1 MEKMDVGKVADELKE
16 RIKDKANAVVGER
29 GTKPKLAIIRVGTD
43 WASVHY
49 ETSLLKKCDM
59 YGLDARVFTCLHST
73 PFETFKRHWK
83 QVNDDSSVNGILL
96 LQPLPESY
104 DIEWLMDTIDP
115 RKDIDCFGTR
125 NKALLYTG
133 RKSVAP
139 CTSQA
144 VMEVIESF
152 DIFNKMQDTNAC
164 LIGRSEVVGK
174 PLAQLLLNKNITF
187 TINHSKTPKSLLEK
201 NCRNADVIISCTG
214 AGNLITADMV
224 KEGAIIL
231 DVGMKEL
238 ESGELIGDLYLKDC
252 EVKGVHAHYTP
263 VRGGIGAITSLC
275 LLERVCDSAISL
287 IPKEKQEKIKR
298 VYATN
303 KNGDKLLAFDMPF
316 CNEVEK

>member
-16 RIKDKANAVVGER
+16 RIKNKASAVVEEIGV
-29 GTKPKLAIIRVGTD
+29 KPKLAIIRIGTD

-83 QVNDDSSVNGILL
+83 QVNEDSSIDGILL

-104 DIEWLMDTIDP
+104 DIEYLMDTIDP
-115 RKDIDCFGTR
+115 RKDVDCFGTQ
-125 NKALLYTG
+125 NKALLYSG
-133 RKSVAP
+133 RNNVAP

-144 VMEVIESF
+144 VIEVMKYYNYLE
-152 DIFNKMQDTNAC
+152 NKNQKIC

-174 PLAQLLLNKNITF
+174 PLAQLLLNENMTF
-187 TINHSKTPKSLLEK
+187 SINHSKTPKELLLHNTSE
-201 NCRNADVIISCTG
+201 ADIIISCTG
-214 AGNLITADMV
+214 AGHLINNSSQF
-224 KEGAIIL
+224 KEGVIIL
-231 DVGMKEL
+231 DVGMKETDD
-238 ESGELIGDLYLKDC
+238 GKLIGDFNPDAGLAVSGL
-252 EVKGVHAHYTP
+252 YTP

-287 IPKEKQEKIKR
+287 IPEEKKEKIKR

-303 KNGDKLLAFDMPF
+303 KNGDKLLALDLLF
-316 CNEVEK
+316 CNEAEK

>member
-1 MEKMDVGKVADELKE
+1 MEQLDVTKVADELKE
-16 RIKDKANAVVGER
+16 RIKDKANAVVAETGV
-29 GTKPKLAIIRVGTD
+29 KPKLAIIRVGTD

-83 QVNDDSSVNGILL
+83 QVNEDSSIDGILL

-104 DIEWLMDTIDP
+104 DLEWLMDTIDP
-115 RKDIDCFGTR
+115 RKDVDCFGTR
-125 NKALLYTG
+125 NKALLYSG
-133 RKSVAP
+133 RSSVAP

-144 VMEVIESF
+144 VIEVMKHYHYL
-152 DIFNKMQDTNAC
+152 DNKNQNIC

-174 PLAQLLLNKNITF
+174 PLAQLLLNENMTF
-187 TINHSKTPKSLLEK
+187 NINHSKTPRELLLK
-201 NCRNADVIISCTG
+201 NIWCADIIISCTG
-214 AGNLITADMV
+214 VGHLLNNSDDIKNDV
-224 KEGAIIL
+224 IIL
-231 DVGMKEL
+231 DVGMKEVDN
-238 ESGELIGDLYLKDC
+238 GKLIGDFNPDAGLAKSGY
-252 EVKGVHAHYTP
+252 YTP

-287 IPKEKQEKIKR
+287 MSEEKQDKIKR

-303 KNGDKLLAFDMPF
+303 KNGDKILAFDMPF

>member
-16 RIKDKANAVVGER
+16 RIKNKANAVVEEVGV
-29 GTKPKLAIIRVGTD
+29 KPKLAIIRVGTD

-83 QVNDDSSVNGILL
+83 QVNEDSSIDGILL

-104 DIEWLMDTIDP
+104 DIEYLMDTIDP
-115 RKDIDCFGTR
+115 RKDVDCFGTQ
-125 NKALLYTG
+125 NKALLYSG
-133 RKSVAP
+133 RNNVAP

-144 VMEVIESF
+144 VIEVMKYYNYLEDKNQKI
-152 DIFNKMQDTNAC
+152 C

-174 PLAQLLLNKNITF
+174 PLAQLLLNENMTF
-187 TINHSKTPKSLLEK
+187 SISHSKTPKELLLHNTSE
-201 NCRNADVIISCTG
+201 ADIIISCTG
-214 AGNLITADMV
+214 AGHLINNDNQF
-224 KEGAIIL
+224 KEGVIIL
-231 DVGMKEL
+231 DVGMKETDD
-238 ESGELIGDLYLKDC
+238 GKLIGDFNPDAGLAVSGL
-252 EVKGVHAHYTP
+252 YTP

-287 IPKEKQEKIKR
+287 IPEEKKEKIKR

-303 KNGDKLLAFDMPF
+303 KNGDKLLALDLLFS
-316 CNEVEK
+316 NEAEK

>member
-1 MEKMDVGKVADELKE
+1 MEQLDVTKVADELKE
-16 RIKDKANAVVGER
+16 RIKDKANAIVAEIGV
-29 GTKPKLAIIRVGTD
+29 KPKLAIIRIGTD

-83 QVNDDSSVNGILL
+83 QVNDDSSIDGILL

-115 RKDIDCFGTR
+115 RKDVDCFGTR
-125 NKALLYTG
+125 NKALLYSG
-133 RKSVAP
+133 RSNVAP

-144 VMEVIESF
+144 VIEVMKYYNYLE
-152 DIFNKMQDTNAC
+152 NKDQKIC
-164 LIGRSEVVGK
+164 LIGRSEIVGK
-174 PLAQLLLNKNITF
+174 PLAQLLLNENMTF
-187 TINHSKTPKSLLEK
+187 SINHSKTPKDLLLY
-201 NCRNADVIISCTG
+201 NTLNADVIISCTG
-214 AGNLITADMV
+214 AGHLINNYTQF
-224 KEGAIIL
+224 KEGVTIF
-231 DVGMKEL
+231 DVGMKEDN
-238 ESGELIGDLYLKDC
+238 SGKLIGDFNPDAGLAAS
-252 EVKGVHAHYTP
+252 GWYTP
-263 VRGGIGAITSLC
+263 VKGGIGAITSLC

-287 IPKEKQEKIKR
+287 MPEVKQEKIKR

-303 KNGDKLLAFDMPF
+303 KNGDKILALDMLF

>member
-16 RIKDKANAVVGER
+16 RIKGKANAVVEEIGV
-29 GTKPKLAIIRVGTD
+29 KPKLAIIRVGTD

-83 QVNDDSSVNGILL
+83 KVNEDSSIDGILL

-104 DIEWLMDTIDP
+104 NIEYLMDTIDP
-115 RKDIDCFGTR
+115 RKDVDCFGTQ
-125 NKALLYTG
+125 NKALLYSG
-133 RKSVAP
+133 RNNVAP

-144 VMEVIESF
+144 VIEVMKYYNYFE
-152 DIFNKMQDTNAC
+152 NKNQKIC

-174 PLAQLLLNKNITF
+174 PLAQLLLNENMTF
-187 TINHSKTPKSLLEK
+187 SINHSKTPKELLLHNTSE
-201 NCRNADVIISCTG
+201 ADIIISCTG
-214 AGNLITADMV
+214 AGHLINNDNQF
-224 KEGAIIL
+224 KEGVTIL
-231 DVGMKEL
+231 DVGMKETDD
-238 ESGELIGDLYLKDC
+238 GKLIGDFNPDAGLAVSGL
-252 EVKGVHAHYTP
+252 YTP

-287 IPKEKQEKIKR
+287 IPEEKKEKIKR

-303 KNGDKLLAFDMPF
+303 KNGDKLLALDLLF
-316 CNEVEK
+316 CNEEEK

>member
-1 MEKMDVGKVADELKE
+1 MEQLDITKVADELKE
-16 RIKDKANAVVGER
+16 RIRQKTKFYMDEVGV
-29 GTKPKLAIIRVGTD
+29 KPKLAIIRVGTD

-83 QVNDDSSVNGILL
+83 KVNEDSSIDGILL

-104 DIEWLMDTIDP
+104 DLEWLMDTIDQ
-115 RKDIDCFGTR
+115 RKDIDCFGTQ
-125 NKALLYTG
+125 NKALLYSG
-133 RKSVAP
+133 RNDVAP

-144 VMEVIESF
+144 VIEVMKYYNYLE
-152 DIFNKMQDTNAC
+152 NKNQKIC

-174 PLAQLLLNKNITF
+174 PLAQLLLNENMTF
-187 TINHSKTPKSLLEK
+187 NINHSKTPKELLLHNTSE
-201 NCRNADVIISCTG
+201 ADIIISCTG
-214 AGNLITADMV
+214 AGHLINNPNQF
-224 KEGAIIL
+224 KEGATIL
-231 DVGMKEL
+231 DVGMKEADN
-238 ESGELIGDLYLKDC
+238 GKLIGDFNPDAGLA
-252 EVKGVHAHYTP
+252 VSGWYTP

-275 LLERVCDSAISL
+275 LLEKVCDSAISL
-287 IPKEKQEKIKR
+287 MPEQKQEKIKR

>member
-1 MEKMDVGKVADELKE
+1 MEQLDITKVADEVKE
-16 RIKDKANAVVGER
+16 RIREKAKFYMDEVGV
-29 GTKPKLAIIRVGTD
+29 KPKLAIIRVGTD

-83 QVNDDSSVNGILL
+83 KVNEDSSIDGILL

-104 DIEWLMDTIDP
+104 DIEYLMDTIDQ
-115 RKDIDCFGTR
+115 RKDIDCFGTQ
-125 NKALLYTG
+125 NKALLYSG
-133 RKSVAP
+133 RNNIAP

-144 VMEVIESF
+144 VIEVMKYYNYLE
-152 DIFNKMQDTNAC
+152 NKNQKIC
-164 LIGRSEVVGK
+164 LIGRSEIVGK
-174 PLAQLLLNKNITF
+174 PLAQLLLNENMTF
-187 TINHSKTPKSLLEK
+187 SINHSKTPKELLLHNTSE
-201 NCRNADVIISCTG
+201 ADIIISCTG
-214 AGNLITADMV
+214 AGHLINNGNQF
-224 KEGAIIL
+224 KEGVTIL
-231 DVGMKEL
+231 DVGMKETDD
-238 ESGELIGDLYLKDC
+238 GKLIGDFNPDVGLAVSGL
-252 EVKGVHAHYTP
+252 YTP

-303 KNGDKLLAFDMPF
+303 KNGDELLAFDMPF

>member
-16 RIKDKANAVVGER
+16 RIKGKANAVVEEIGV
-29 GTKPKLAIIRVGTD
+29 KPKLAIIRVGTD

-83 QVNDDSSVNGILL
+83 QVNEDSSIDGILL

-104 DIEWLMDTIDP
+104 NIEYLMDTIDP
-115 RKDIDCFGTR
+115 RKDVDCFGTQ
-125 NKALLYTG
+125 NKALLYSG
-133 RKSVAP
+133 RNNVAP

-144 VMEVIESF
+144 VIEVMKYYNYLE
-152 DIFNKMQDTNAC
+152 NKNQKIC

-174 PLAQLLLNKNITF
+174 PLAQLLLNENMTF
-187 TINHSKTPKSLLEK
+187 SINHSKTPKELLLHNTSE
-201 NCRNADVIISCTG
+201 ADIIISCTG
-214 AGNLITADMV
+214 AGHLINNSSQF
-224 KEGAIIL
+224 KEGVIIL
-231 DVGMKEL
+231 DVGMKETDD
-238 ESGELIGDLYLKDC
+238 GKLIGDFNPDAGLAVSGL
-252 EVKGVHAHYTP
+252 YTP

-287 IPKEKQEKIKR
+287 IPEEKKEKIKK

-303 KNGDKLLAFDMPF
+303 KNGDKLLALDLLF
-316 CNEVEK
+316 CNEAEK